1 MVRTIPRRNS
11 TKVAPAPRTR
21 SSSAPGKDLSSRTR
35 SSTTNATATATTTTH
50 RRSVA
55 AKNSSLT
62 NPYKKKCPPRPSA
75 SPTTT
80 PVGKRK
86 KRARRTLP
94 LSAPVLVPPIQA
106 AVAPSIPPAAPV
118 APFRPDPLVAPLI
131 LDPAAAAT
139 PTIMVAATI
148 PIIWPAAA
156 SPSILAAAVP
166 PSTAPVHSLVA
177 PASSSPSILAV
188 NVAVPTVSYDEEE
201 EESDGE
207 VDTAVVAAAAGV
219 TVREFHI
226 PSVTAPAIPT
236 LSVDSDCDFRE
247 AAIAAAEGN
256 FSLGAILHSLK
267 QNPTALGTTTE
278 RIKALTFNT
287 TRHERSKNSLEF
299 AFFKSLA
306 AHPEAAPLVD
316 YIPDPEAPLM
326 KTPRFYVLTRAP
338 IAPNKRALVNW
349 CMLIHSLD
357 FYQHSISQVLSL

>member
-1 MVRTIPRRNS
+1 ME
-11 TKVAPAPRTR
+11 AA
-21 SSSAPGKDLSSRTR
+21 SA
-35 SSTTNATATATTTTH
+35 
-50 RRSVA
+50 
-55 AKNSSLT
+55 
-62 NPYKKKCPPRPSA
+62 A
-75 SPTTT
+75 S
-80 PVGKRK
+80 
-86 KRARRTLP
+86 
-94 LSAPVLVPPIQA
+94 
-106 AVAPSIPPAAPV
+106 AVAPPSI
-118 APFRPDPLVAPLI
+118 
-131 LDPAAAAT
+131 PAAAAA
-139 PTIMVAATI
+139 P
-148 PIIWPAAA
+148 
-156 SPSILAAAVP
+156 PSIPDPVAPAVP
-166 PSTAPVHSLVA
+166 PSTAPVHSLLVA
-177 PASSSPSILAV
+177 PASSSPSILAA
-188 NVAVPTVSYDEEE
+188 NVAVPTVSYNEEE

-219 TVREFHI
+219 TVTEFHI

-236 LSVDSDCDFRE
+236 LSVNSDCDFRE

-256 FSLGAILHSLK
+256 FLLGAILHSLK

-326 KTPRFYVLTRAP
+326 KTRRFYVLTRAP

-357 FYQHSISQVLSL
+357 FYQ